1 MNKMKTYGLGKIFA
15 NDGTKSLISK
25 TLKQLN
31 QLNNNNNNNNN
42 KNQSKTEQKT

>member
-15 NDGTKSLISK
+15 NEGTKSLISK

>member
-1 MNKMKTYGLGKIFA
+1 MKTYGLGQIFA

-31 QLNNNNNNNNN
+31 QLNNNNNNN

>member
-31 QLNNNNNNNNN
+31 QLNNNNN
-42 KNQSKTEQKT
+42 KKPIRK